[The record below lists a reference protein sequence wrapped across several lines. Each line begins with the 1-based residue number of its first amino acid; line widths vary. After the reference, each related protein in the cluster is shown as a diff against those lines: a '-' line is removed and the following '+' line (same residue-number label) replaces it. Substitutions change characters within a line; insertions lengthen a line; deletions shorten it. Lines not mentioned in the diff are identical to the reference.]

1 MGEDCVHL
9 VFDKAVPFETL
20 QHWPGVE
27 WQKRGPRMLKDLSP
41 EPTRPVVLQ
50 VDRQTSQPRRL
61 DRLCNVHLTW
71 ATFFIAGDCCASIY
85 DDPQT
90 TMAGIVDWPGLA
102 DIAGICRSGQRFAV
116 PWSRLRNADPI
127 TGRTMFAS
135 SDEPH
140 NWGMWLLC
148 VLPAAVHFVEN
159 RQAYDRL
166 FVYADHPNMRA
177 MLRLLGLKAA
187 DVVFQD
193 VSRAYH
199 FESIDVFRQPQRE
212 FSVRPE
218 AKAMF
223 AKLREAVVG
232 SIVVP
237 SAHHLYFGRRRWTA
251 ETGGYR
257 ALANEDELIARLVA
271 MGYSPIDP
279 ERLGPE
285 EQIELF
291 GSERRIVVL
300 GGAGLFNAVF
310 CKPSTRII
318 DIESTPNHI
327 DNHSTL
333 LSSVDADYGI
343 ILGRVDESDPVSYN
357 RRWMVDIE
365 RTTATIAEFMR

>member
-1 MGEDCVHL
+1 MSEDCIHL
-9 VFDKAVPFETL
+9 VFDEAFPFETL
-20 QHWPGVE
+20 QHWPGKD
-27 WQKRGPRMLKDLSP
+27 WKKRGPRLLEDLSSAA
-41 EPTRPVVLQ
+41 RPVVLRAG
-50 VDRQTSQPRRL
+50 RQASQPRRL
-61 DRLCNVHLTW
+61 DRLRDVHLTW

-85 DDPQT
+85 DDPRT
-90 TMAGIVDWPGLA
+90 AVAGIVGWPGLA
-102 DIAGICRSGQRFAV
+102 ETAGIYRRGQHFAV
-116 PWSRLRNADPI
+116 PRSRLRNAAPI
-127 TGRTMFAS
+127 AGRTMFAS

-148 VLPAAVHFVEN
+148 VLPAVVHFVEN
-159 RQAYDRL
+159 RQAYDQL
-166 FVYADHPNMRA
+166 FIYADHPNMRA

-212 FSVRPE
+212 FSVGSE

-223 AKLREAVVG
+223 AKLRETTAG

-257 ALANEDELIARLVA
+257 ALVNEDELIARLVA

-310 CKPSTRII
+310 CKPGTRII
-318 DIESTPNHI
+318 TIESTANHLE
-327 DNHSTL
+327 NHSTL
-333 LSSVDADYGI
+333 LSSMDADYGV
-343 ILGRVDESDPVSYN
+343 ILGQVDESDPASYN
-357 RRWMVDIE
+357 KRWTVDVE
-365 RTTATIAEFMR
+365 RTTATIAEFMS